1 MFEQIITTLDQGEF
15 AKAARLLKA
24 WKEEAPQDPW
34 LQLALARYWEATH
47 EWEKAETA
55 FRRLLQQSTNAKLM
69 TQSRQG
75 IQRIQDEQARQR
87 EHLLDQ
93 ARAQP
98 GAEAPG
104 LLVLEP
110 VQGKEREVAAT
121 GLAQVMRI
129 DPYTA
134 RLLLPGQ
141 YWRIYRVGPIGEL
154 QYFCQTLVEQ
164 QTPAFSLPVSP
175 LIELSVF
182 RVQYVQALRPQI
194 SIVCQ
199 NDAGQLGSIA
209 FDWADVS
216 QWVIGQVPVFESVV
230 DLGPRGHLQR
240 KEVTQDYAEIIDLHL
255 HSRNCV
261 LRLCDRTYTY
271 RQSVSFI
278 PQKAEEPSAQIISR
292 VAWDALKQL
301 LSQKVSGSSWSDF
314 SGFGK
319 TALEFITLLPSIPTH
334 LDLMRRAPS
343 SWDQAFHLYSSL
355 HFLRFSG
362 QTQEIPPTER

>member
-1 MFEQIITTLDQGEF
+1 MFDQIITALEQGEF
-15 AKAARLLKA
+15 ARGARLLKA

-47 EWEKAETA
+47 EFEKAEGA
-55 FRRLLQQSTNAKLM
+55 YRRLLQQVTNAKLM
-69 TQSRQG
+69 TQARQG
-75 IQRIQDEQARQR
+75 IQRVQDEQARQR
-87 EHLLDQ
+87 EHLLDV

-110 VQGKEREVAAT
+110 VQGEVREAAAT

-141 YWRIYRVGPIGEL
+141 YWRLYRVGPIGEL
-154 QYFCQTLVEQ
+154 QYFCQTLMDH
-164 QTPAFSLPVSP
+164 QTPAFCLPVSP
-175 LIELSVF
+175 LVELSVF
-182 RVQYVQALRPQI
+182 RVQYVQTLEPQI

-199 NDAGQLGSIA
+199 NGAGQLGSIT
-209 FDWADVS
+209 FDWAEIS

-230 DLGPRGHLQR
+230 DLGPRGHLKR

-255 HSRNCV
+255 HTRNCV

-271 RQSVSFI
+271 RESVSFTSEE
-278 PQKAEEPSAQIISR
+278 AEDPSAQIISR
-292 VAWDALKQL
+292 VVWDSLKQL
-301 LSQKVSGSSWSDF
+301 LSQKVSRSPWSDF

-343 SWDQAFHLYSSL
+343 PWDQAFHLYSSL
-355 HFLRFSG
+355 HFLRCS
-362 QTQEIPPTER
+362 T